1 MNYEDNDDD
10 KYQEYTDECDFPGNE
25 DNDDIMM
32 MQLAIFNATVIKC
45 SYNALILGSL
55 FYLIFAIDKNK

>member
-45 SYNALILGSL
+45 S
-55 FYLIFAIDKNK
+55 